1 MKKILC
7 FGDSNTY
14 GYIPKSGER
23 YDADTRWTGILQKLS
38 NGRFEIIEAGCN
50 NRTCFVDNPAGEM
63 FTGYK
68 ILPKYLQDDLD
79 FVILAIGINDLQL
92 FFDVNYEDIKN
103 GIEKLV
109 KLVQKYLPKTKILVV
124 SPSKITSDVL
134 KGPFSFQFDK
144 TSIEKCQKIGEIY
157 KSSAKQNNCL
167 FLDLDKITKVSS
179 LDGLHYE
186 PESHKKIASAIYEI
200 LLEEFKNPSKETF

>member
-14 GYIPKSGER
+14 GYIPQNGER
-23 YDADTRWTGILQKLS
+23 YDADTRWTGVLQKFS
-38 NGRFEIIEAGCN
+38 KNKFEIIEAGCN

-79 FVILAIGINDLQL
+79 FVILAIGINDLQPSYNV
-92 FFDVNYEDIKN
+92 DYTDIKN
-103 GIEKLV
+103 GIEKLI
-109 KLVQKYLPKTKILVV
+109 KLVQKHSKNSKILIV
-124 SPSKITSDVL
+124 SPSKITEDIL
-134 KGPFSFQFDK
+134 KSNFSFMFDK
-144 TSIEKCQKIGEIY
+144 TSIEKCQKINTIY
-157 KSSAKQNNCL
+157 KLTAEQNSCL
-167 FLDLDKITKVSS
+167 FLDLDKIVKVSP

-186 PESHKKIASAIYEI
+186 PESHEIIAKEIYKIIVTENF
-200 LLEEFKNPSKETF
+200 EK

>member
-14 GYIPKSGER
+14 GYIPNSGER
-23 YDADTRWTGILQKLS
+23 YDADIRWTGILQKLS

-68 ILPKYLQDDLD
+68 ILPKYLQNDLD

-109 KLVQKYLPKTKILVV
+109 KITKNYSPDARILIV
-124 SPSKITSDVL
+124 SPSKISEDILT
-134 KGPFSFQFDK
+134 GNFSFQFDE
-144 TSIEKCQKIGEIY
+144 TSIEKCKKIDTIYQKVAE
-157 KSSAKQNNCL
+157 QNNCL
-167 FLDLDKITKVSS
+167 FLDLDKIAKVSS

-186 PESHKKIASAIYEI
+186 PEAHKKIASAIYEI